1 MNSHAGPRSHKLRGL
16 LRKSLPIAGL
26 SHLASISGS
35 LNNRNL
41 NQAMRGGKTTMKPFL
56 YYKKED
62 KNQELTCR
70 AENAPFVSLNLASCT
85 FRFPLFLEGSV
96 ELEQKE
102 RELGKEPPAAVPAAA
117 PGILRLKSLWLAGDA
132 NGRYF

>member
-16 LRKSLPIAGL
+16 LRKSLPMAGL

-41 NQAMRGGKTTMKPFL
+41 KLATRGGKKTIMKLFL

-62 KNQELTCR
+62 KKIQELTRR
-70 AENAPFVSLNLASCT
+70 AEGAPFVSVDLASCT
-85 FRFPLFLEGSV
+85 CRKISSV
-96 ELEQKE
+96 PG
-102 RELGKEPPAAVPAAA
+102 RWLGVGAE
-117 PGILRLKSLWLAGDA
+117 
-132 NGRYF
+132 